1 MAKESWQD
9 ISRRVQDHRDSTLA
23 QVKPPISDVPL
34 ELPRDVTALPRELL
48 SSREI
53 EITKLLV
60 ENLISSLATG
70 KLSCTEVTSA
80 FLRRAGLAQ
89 KLESYVLQLLYTF

>member
-9 ISRRVQDHRDSTLA
+9 ISRSVQDHHDSTLA
-23 QVKPPISDVPL
+23 QIKPPISDAPL
-34 ELPRDVTALPRELL
+34 ELPRDVTTIPRGLL
-48 SSREI
+48 SPREI
-53 EITKLLV
+53 EITELLT

-89 KLESYVLQLLYTF
+89 KLESYVP